1 MITKHI
7 NAVDEG
13 SELIFLAQ
21 SSSGKT
27 MLYDYNKEQFVVV
40 EGFLSIAPCICVYN
54 LDSEQRVYSLVEA
67 YRIWQ

>member
-7 NAVDEG
+7 NAIDEG
-13 SELIFLAQ
+13 SGLVFLAQ

-27 MLYDYNKEQFVVV
+27 MLYDCNKEQFVVV
-40 EGFLSIAPCICVYN
+40 EGFSSITPYTCVYD

>member
-13 SELIFLAQ
+13 SQLIFLAQ
-21 SSSGKT
+21 SPSGKT

-40 EGFLSIAPCICVYN
+40 EGFFSIAQCICMYN
-54 LDSEQRVYSLVEA
+54 LDSERRVYSLVEA